1 MLSQT
6 KEKAQRFSGQSCGVV
21 RLVWNKNQEHSYYC
35 VSKIY
40 PSLLWFQTNI
50 MCALRRRHV
59 SCQRVLPNS
68 RKSWICLDSKLFTE

>member
-50 MCALRRRHV
+50 MCALR
-59 SCQRVLPNS
+59 
-68 RKSWICLDSKLFTE
+68 